1 MTAASSAEGPID
13 PCLLAVSAQ
22 LPEIEALFAHT
33 PLSDAERRR
42 AISEEAA
49 ARVRAPR
56 RRDVSVSDHFVGAPG
71 REIPVRVYLS
81 KKAPPST
88 RILAYFH
95 GGGWMVGS
103 LNTHDTLCEALAAY
117 TGYAVASVHYRRT
130 PENPYPAPQDDCQEA
145 ILWLARHAHL
155 WNARA
160 DTIAAGGDSAGAHLA
175 MACAVQ
181 ALQDKAAGTQPGG
194 PAIDRLLLFY
204 PPINTDANTESCRL
218 FGKGPGLT
226 NASMANY
233 WQRLRGDVADTPNDP
248 LLYPAR
254 WPDLAQMPPTVLYTA
269 SHDLLRDEGEAY
281 AGQLRAAGVPVV
293 QVRARGMI
301 HGFARMLY
309 ASPTA
314 RRYVRQACEA
324 LRTIA

>member
-1 MTAASSAEGPID
+1 MTAASHSEGPID
-13 PCLLAVSAQ
+13 PHLLAVSAQ
-22 LPEIEALFAHT
+22 LAEIEAQFAHA
-33 PLSDAERRR
+33 PLPDAERRR

-56 RRDVSVSDHFVGAPG
+56 RRDVKVSDHFVGAPG
-71 REIPVRVYLS
+71 REIPIRVYVS
-81 KKAPPST
+81 KKASPST

-130 PENPYPAPQDDCQEA
+130 PENPYPAPLDDCQAA

-155 WNARA
+155 WDARA

-175 MACAVQ
+175 MACAVRAIQ
-181 ALQDKAAGTQPGG
+181 ESAVPGT

-204 PPINTDANTESCRL
+204 PPINTDANTDSCRL
-218 FGKGPGLT
+218 FGTGPGLT
-226 NASMANY
+226 NAAMANY
-233 WQRLRGDVADTPNDP
+233 WQRLRGDATDTPDDP

-281 AGQLRAAGVPVV
+281 AEQLRQAGVPVV

-314 RRYVRQACEA
+314 RRYVRRACEA